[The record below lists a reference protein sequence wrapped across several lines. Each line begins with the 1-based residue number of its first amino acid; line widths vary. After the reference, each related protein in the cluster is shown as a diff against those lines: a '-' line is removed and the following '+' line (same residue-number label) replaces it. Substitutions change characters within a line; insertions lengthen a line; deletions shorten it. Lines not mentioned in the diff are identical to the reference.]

1 MLSKYKGPEYQGVA
15 YNAMRT
21 ELLAEVK
28 GHLDNQLKET
38 FHKHARSKT
47 GYVLVSDG
55 WTDVNGRPLINC
67 VLVPTG
73 SHFIKS
79 VDCSGQ
85 EKNADFLA
93 EIAIEVIEHVG
104 PAHIVLFIQDGTSA
118 NNAARAQVEER
129 FPQIHTFHCTAHA
142 LGLLIED
149 IGKIECFDDMIHN
162 AKAIVSAITGPEA
175 LRAAF
180 NISSC
185 RSLEI
190 HASTQPTSC

>member
-1 MLSKYKGPEYQGVA
+1 MRLLSKYKGPEYQGVA

-55 WTDVNGRPLINC
+55 WTDVNGRPLINF
-67 VLVPTG
+67 VLVTPTG

-129 FPQIHTFHCTAHA
+129 
-142 LGLLIED
+142 
-149 IGKIECFDDMIHN
+149 
-162 AKAIVSAITGPEA
+162 
-175 LRAAF
+175 
-180 NISSC
+180 
-185 RSLEI
+185 
-190 HASTQPTSC
+190 